1 MGGLEAR
8 PLDPGGLSE
17 ALPTA
22 CFSLIPYKAR
32 ATADSKPFGVFPPP
46 SPLFPCISKSL
57 SCLAGISPVSLASLF
72 SSHIGKVPP
81 GTRLQCAG
89 PAGQALVKG
98 LGPIIPQPHLGLV
111 DWRGCHRPSGT
122 APWTHVIG
130 VNSVNIFPVF
140 SPLE

>member
-1 MGGLEAR
+1 MGALEAR

-98 LGPIIPQPHLGLV
+98 LGPIIPQPHLTPPTSSRGADPDWWTGEGVTDPQGLPH
-111 DWRGCHRPSGT
+111 GH
-122 APWTHVIG
+122 
-130 VNSVNIFPVF
+130 
-140 SPLE
+140 L